1 MKRLLTG
8 CWALALLLALCAPA
22 RADVLWSPRN
32 DRFFEQH
39 YDQCEYIGRQ
49 FYANGDEGF
58 ITLWD
63 APKGTQ
69 VIHQFQNG
77 CTLWVYYQYEDWAC
91 AAVWGDEGEISGWAP
106 LADFALK
113 YDYLCFEEEYADEI
127 RPYDGEF
134 ADYDGGAEEIVF
146 YEYPGAPE
154 PRDVWEAAEILDQL
168 TGREGTSY
176 IASTFTDEE
185 GLTWGYVA
193 YLYGSRNLWFCL
205 DAPDGRDFP
214 AHQVSAPELTA
225 AREPALPLR
234 GYVPYLLSGV
244 LVAAVVAAAAVLL
257 ARRKKKRA

>member
-1 MKRLLTG
+1 MRRLLTG

-63 APKGTQ
+63 APEGAQ
-69 VIHQFQNG
+69 VVHQFQNG
-77 CTLWVYYQYEDWAC
+77 YTLWVYYQYEDWVC

-113 YDYLCFEEEYADEI
+113 YDYLCFEEEYAAEI

-146 YEYPGAPE
+146 YEYPGAPVSK
-154 PRDVWEAAEILDQL
+154 DVRKAAWGLDEL
-168 TGREGTSY
+168 IGRGGDSY
-176 IASTFTDEE
+176 IQSIFVDEE
-185 GLTWGYVA
+185 GRTWGYVG
-193 YLYGSRNLWFCL
+193 YLYGRISGWFCL
-205 DAPDGRDFP
+205 DDPGGTDFP
-214 AHQVSAPELTA
+214 VREVEVPELI
-225 AREPALPLR
+225 PAQAPRLPAMA
-234 GYVPYLLSGV
+234 YVPYA
-244 LVAAVVAAAAVLL
+244 LVAAVVVVTAVLL
-257 ARRKKKRA
+257 AVFFRKKRGR

>member
-1 MKRLLTG
+1 MKKFLTG
-8 CWALALLLALCAPA
+8 CWALALLLSLAATA

-77 CTLWVYYQYEDWAC
+77 YTLWVYYQYEDWAC

-113 YDYLCFEEEYADEI
+113 YDYLCFEEEYAAEI

-146 YEYPGAPE
+146 YEYPGAPVSK
-154 PRDVWEAAEILDQL
+154 DVRKAAWGLDEL
-168 TGREGTSY
+168 IGRGGDSY
-176 IASTFTDEE
+176 IQSVFVDEA
-185 GLTWGYVA
+185 GLTWGFVG
-193 YLYGSRNLWFCL
+193 YLYGRISGWFCL
-205 DAPDGRDFP
+205 DDPGGTDFP
-214 AHQVSAPELTA
+214 VREVEVPELI
-225 AREPALPLR
+225 PAQAPRLPAMA
-234 GYVPYLLSGV
+234 YVPYA
-244 LVAAVVAAAAVLL
+244 LVAAVVIVTAVLL
-257 ARRKKKRA
+257 AVFFRKKRGR